1 MEMIEDSPKR
11 PRRRGR
17 IIAVLVTLLVLLALV
32 LTPPMLN
39 LTRYQKR
46 IVSTMS
52 ASLGRTVHLN
62 SATLHLLPRPGLT
75 LENLV
80 VSEDPAF
87 GTEPTIRAMKVVATL
102 RVSSL
107 WRRQVEFSKIQF
119 VVDPNGSAPS
129 LNLVRNAQGHW
140 NLESLL
146 MHASRI
152 DAAPTSQATAGPAPR
167 FPYIEATGARVN
179 VKLGAEKMP
188 FSLTDTDF
196 AMWLPSSQQ
205 WSVRLEGKPARTDNN
220 ISDPGVVR
228 LEGSFNKAPTL
239 AEVPAEIHASW
250 RDAPLGEASLLLTG
264 KDAGW
269 RGTLHMDV
277 ALTGL
282 LGQGQLHTHVM
293 LDGLRRAD
301 FVPDKALDLSVGCD
315 GQLDVTTAL
324 IHNPECNMDT
334 PPVGSESSGRGL
346 SVVADTLD
354 LTSGKA
360 IGLRLGSPGV
370 PTAWL
375 LNWARLFSQRMPADG
390 KVPGDVSGT
399 MAVTPAGTGTPAGW
413 PGGIW
418 TGKIEANVSLAIP
431 AAPAKTE
438 ARDAL
443 LLTINSDA
451 DGAVLEPSN
460 LLPPGKAPPLT
471 LSGTANATGYTL
483 TLAGSA
489 TAEQLAA
496 LEADAPP
503 LADGLNEILPQL
515 KDTDETKSSKPIS
528 VNVSCT
534 RAWGGPQACVQT
546 APAVTAPK
554 TKAKRRR

>member
-1 MEMIEDSPKR
+1 METIEDSPKR
-11 PRRRGR
+11 PHRRGR
-17 IIAVLVTLLVLLALV
+17 IIVAVVALLLLLALV

-52 ASLGRTVHLN
+52 TSLGRTVHLN
-62 SATLHLLPRPGLT
+62 SAKLRLLPRPGLV

-119 VVDPNGSAPS
+119 VVDDNGSAPS

-152 DAAPTSQATAGPAPR
+152 DAAPTSQAKAGPAPR

-188 FSLTDTDF
+188 FSLTETDF

-220 ISDPGVVR
+220 VSDPGVVR
-228 LEGSFNKAPTL
+228 VEGSFNKAPTL
-239 AEVPAEIHASW
+239 AEVPADMHASW

-269 RGTLHMDV
+269 RGTLHLDV

-282 LGQGQLHTHVM
+282 LGQGQLHTHVT
-293 LDGLRRAD
+293 LNNLRRAD
-301 FVPDKALDLSVGCD
+301 FVPDTPLDLSFDCNGE
-315 GQLDVTTAL
+315 LDVTTAL
-324 IHNPECNMDT
+324 VHDPGCQMDS
-334 PPVGSESSGRGL
+334 PRL
-346 SVVADTLD
+346 SAVADTLD
-354 LTSGKA
+354 LTSRRA
-360 IGLRLGSPGV
+360 IGMRVGSPGV
-370 PTAWL
+370 PEAWV
-375 LNWARLFSQRMPADG
+375 LNWARLFSQRLPADEKG
-390 KVPGDVSGT
+390 LGTVSGT
-399 MAVTPAGTGTPAGW
+399 MVVTPAGATTPAAW
-413 PGGIW
+413 PGGVW
-418 TGKIEANVSLAIP
+418 TGKIEGDVGLKVPGAVVDKDLPKPRFTITSD
-431 AAPAKTE
+431 E
-438 ARDAL
+438 A
-443 LLTINSDA
+443 
-451 DGAVLEPSN
+451 GAVLEPLN
-460 LLPPGKAPPLT
+460 LMPPGKTPPLM
-471 LSGTANATGYTL
+471 LSGTATRTGYTL
-483 TLAGSA
+483 MLVGSA
-489 TAEQLAA
+489 TAEQFAALAA
-496 LEADAPP
+496 QARP
-503 LADGLNEILPQL
+503 LADGLDEAVPQL
-515 KDTDETKSSKPIS
+515 KAASDAKSTKAIS

-534 RAWGGPQACVQT
+534 RVWGGPQTCVET
-546 APAVTAPK
+546 APIAAKPRAK
-554 TKAKRRR
+554 TKRRR